1 MAPEEAAI
9 AAELA
14 LKPLFDG
21 LSALLGQ
28 AAGILLLG
36 NAGGDPARERLHL
49 IAMREQ
55 YAAASDALGSMTRPL
70 GLAASFDAARRA
82 LPLLGDILASLER
95 HSPCAGDSKVL
106 LGRLLEARR
115 ILVDGSAP
123 RRGLGL
129 VDLTGA
135 CCAGHHATS

>member
-14 LKPLFDG
+14 LKPLFDR

-28 AAGILLLG
+28 AAGILLLSHG
-36 NAGGDPARERLHL
+36 RRDPERERLHL
-49 IAMREQ
+49 IAMRQQ
-55 YAAASDALGSMTRPL
+55 YAATRDTLGSMARPL

-82 LPLLGDILASLER
+82 LPMLGEILTLLEER
-95 HSPCAGDSKVL
+95 SPSADSKAL
-106 LGRLLEARR
+106 IARLLEARR
-115 ILVDGSAP
+115 ILLHGSTP
-123 RRGLGL
+123 RHGLGL

-135 CCAGHHATS
+135 CCAGHH